1 VRLNRRF
8 EPDELRE
15 MVVLQ
20 KEFKIFS
27 SKHTLRQSFA
37 LLGIVPADRSERERW
52 YRFLDKLYTYKSDLQ
67 GVNGHDRVVKALA
80 DAFEAAQPSPVY
92 FIVHQA
98 SEDDRIVVTSGRPII
113 FSLVN
118 YSIVSIPTTP
128 SRVARERAATTAR
141 KRRAEKKK

>member
-1 VRLNRRF
+1 V
-8 EPDELRE
+8 
-15 MVVLQ
+15 
-20 KEFKIFS
+20 
-27 SKHTLRQSFA
+27 
-37 LLGIVPADRSERERW
+37 
-52 YRFLDKLYTYKSDLQ
+52 DLQ